1 MKNVITSLVVLAS
14 LNAGANDLT
23 VHEWG
28 TFTSFMGADGKIQ
41 EGLHHEEE
49 PLPNFVYGLKKN
61 GNISTLGA
69 FSGTPD
75 CPSFPTKVPCGV
87 LGNLSL
93 NRGQSL
99 PVNPLNAGITQKMET
114 PVIYFYGKP
123 ETKVN
128 VVVDFPKGIISQY
141 YPKAT
146 TYSPKAEDITTIGP
160 SQFVFDVKLRPVD
173 FVGNTPATAF
183 NSIWNPAREVKA
195 NTIEVDNEHEKFIF
209 YRGVADFPSILKVES
224 PSGNILKLTNLSSR
238 AISSAIV
245 LNSNREKGIVKV
257 IGAIKSGTSLELPR
271 AEDGVAFDEY
281 VEQAKKVIISALVN
295 QGLFKD
301 EAKAMV
307 NTWEKSYFHTPGPR
321 VLFLLPQIE
330 TEKILPLTLNPAPKN
345 LVRVLVGRIEIM
357 TKAQEDAYLDIL
369 ESQAIIFSKEQT
381 FGRFYDPKLRR
392 LRTRVQTSDLIPDRK
407 SLLLKRID
415 ALL

>member
-1 MKNVITSLVVLAS
+1 MKHVLTTGLLLAS
-14 LNAGANDLT
+14 LNAGANNLV

-28 TFTSFMGADGKIQ
+28 TFTSFMGADGTIQ

-61 GNISTLGA
+61 GTVTS
-69 FSGTPD
+69 
-75 CPSFPTKVPCGV
+75 
-87 LGNLSL
+87 LGNFDFDRCPQFSKIPCEHLGSL
-93 NRGQSL
+93 AANRLNVPQIL

-146 TYSPKAEDITTIGP
+146 SFSPAAEDIKSIGP
-160 SQFVFDVKLRPVD
+160 SQFVFDVKLKPVD
-173 FVGNTPATAF
+173 FVGNTPATVHD
-183 NSIWNPAREVKA
+183 SIWNPAREVKA
-195 NTIEVDNEHEKFIF
+195 NTIEVENEHEKFIF

-224 PSGNILKLTNLSSR
+224 PEGDKLKLTNLSDR
-238 AISSAIV
+238 VISNVLV
-245 LNSNREKGIVKV
+245 LNSNGEKGIVKPL
-257 IGAIKSGTSLELPR
+257 GSLKGSKTINLPK
-271 AEDGVAFDEY
+271 AEDGVEFETY
-281 VEQAKKVIISALVN
+281 IKRAKKNIEAYLVN
-295 QGLFKD
+295 QGLYED

-321 VLFLLPQIE
+321 VLFILPESE
-330 TEKILPLTLNPAPKN
+330 TEKILPLTITPQPKET
-345 LVRVLVGRIEIM
+345 VRVLVGRIEIM
-357 TKAQEDAYLDIL
+357 TMAEENTHLDTL
-369 ESQAIIFSKEQT
+369 ENGIVLDKEKT
-381 FGRFYDPKLRR
+381 FGRFYEPKLRR
-392 LRTRVQTSDLIPDRK
+392 LKQRVENSDLIPDRK
-407 SLLLKRID
+407 ATLLKRID